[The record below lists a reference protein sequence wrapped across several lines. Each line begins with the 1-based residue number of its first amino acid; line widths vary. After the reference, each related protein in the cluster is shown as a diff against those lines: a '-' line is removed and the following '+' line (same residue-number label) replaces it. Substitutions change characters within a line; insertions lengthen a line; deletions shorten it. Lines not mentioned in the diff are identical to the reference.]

1 MSTAFGKVEATRS
14 RTPLLLTDFAN
25 LGRGWPAVAA
35 LAVYSCL
42 AVAMFSSTWVHPTT
56 SSVGLPGDPQQIMWF
71 LSWPPFAI
79 THGHNPLFTNYIDYP
94 GGVNL
99 MWNTAALLPG
109 LVLGPLTS
117 LAGFV
122 LSWNVLMTAAIALSA
137 WTAYLLIHHFVPS
150 QVAAGVGGMLYGF
163 SPYMTAHSL
172 GHPHA
177 TLAFMP
183 PVILLLL
190 DEVVRV
196 QRRGA
201 LVSGSL
207 LGLAGAAQL
216 LIGEEMLATTTIVVV
231 LLVCVAIALF
241 HDQVMPRIKHAVRS
255 LACAAVVFA
264 VLVAVPIGFQ
274 FLGPQHLRG
283 VVHEPN
289 LYVTDAWSF
298 IVPTK
303 LLMFAPASTTA
314 FSDLF
319 SGSDVVES
327 NAYIG
332 VLLLL
337 LLVFIV
343 VRYWRLAEVRLAALV
358 ASLVAILSM
367 GVTIHLDG
375 RATSIPVFALGL
387 VFPILQRYLPGRLM
401 LYLTFFGWLGL
412 SKLPVWSN
420 ILPSRLM
427 VYFYL
432 LAGLLIA
439 VWLNDLRTWRTGA
452 RWFGWLATAA
462 SLVLLLP
469 ALPYPSTPN
478 AVPAF
483 FSSPAASRIPA
494 GSVALVVPFSAA
506 ADSRA
511 MVWQAQTRMRFRMPE
526 GYAFIPDT
534 PVGARLSPP
543 PSATQDQLLAVASGL
558 ASPLTDD
565 RRQQILSELK
575 SWNVQTVIVGPMVNE
590 QGEIDLLTALLGRP
604 PELVGDVYVWWQVD
618 TAP

>member
-1 MSTAFGKVEATRS
+1 MSTAFTKVEARRS
-14 RTPLLLTDFAN
+14 PAPLLLTTVAS
-25 LGRGWPAVAA
+25 LSRGWWALAA
-35 LAVYSCL
+35 LLVYSCL
-42 AVAMFSSTWVHPTT
+42 AVAMFFSTWVHPKTW
-56 SSVGLPGDPQQIMWF
+56 SIGLPGDPQQIMWF

-99 MWNTAALLPG
+99 MWNTSALLPG

-150 QVAAGVGGMLYGF
+150 QVAAGVGGLLYGF

-177 TLAFMP
+177 TLAFIP
-183 PVILLLL
+183 PVVLLLL
-190 DEVVRV
+190 DEIVRV
-196 QRRGA
+196 QRRRA
-201 LVSGSL
+201 LMSGSL

-216 LIGEEMLATTTIVVV
+216 LIGEEMLATMAVVVV
-231 LLVCVAIALF
+231 LLLGLVIAQF
-241 HDQVMPRIKHAVRS
+241 QDQVVPRINHALRS
-255 LACAAVVFA
+255 LACAAGVFA
-264 VLVAVPIGFQ
+264 VLDAVPIGFQ

-314 FSDLF
+314 FSDKF

-327 NAYIG
+327 NSYIG

-337 LLVFIV
+337 LLAFIV
-343 VRYWRLAEVRLAALV
+343 IRYWRLPEVRLAALG
-358 ASLVAILSM
+358 AALVAILSM

-387 VFPILQRYLPGRLM
+387 VFPLLQRYLPGRVM

-439 VWLNDLRTWRTGA
+439 VWLNDLRTWQPAG
-452 RWFGWLATAA
+452 RWVGWLATAA
-462 SLVLLLP
+462 SLVLLVP

-483 FSSPAASRIPA
+483 FSSPAVSQIPL
-494 GSVALVVPFSAA
+494 GSVALVVPYSSAG
-506 ADSRA
+506 DSRA
-511 MVWQAQTRMRFRMPE
+511 MVWQAQSRMRFRMPE

-543 PSATQDQLLAVASGL
+543 PSATHDQLIAVASGL

-565 RRQQILSELK
+565 RRQQMLGELK

-604 PELVGDVYVWWQVD
+604 PELVDDVYVWWGVD
-618 TAP
+618 AAP

>member
-1 MSTAFGKVEATRS
+1 MSTAFTKVTAKSSPTPPPVTRATNR
-14 RTPLLLTDFAN
+14 
-25 LGRGWPAVAA
+25 RGAWWAVAA
-35 LAVYSCL
+35 LFVYSCL
-42 AVAMFSSTWVHPTT
+42 AMGMFWTSWADPTKR
-56 SSVGLPGDPQQIMWF
+56 SIGLAGDPQQIMWF
-71 LSWPPFAI
+71 LSWPIFAV

-109 LVLGPLTS
+109 VVLGPLTH

-122 LSWNVLMTAAIALSA
+122 LTWNVLMTAAIALSS
-137 WTAYLLIHHFVPS
+137 WTAYLLILRFVPNRL
-150 QVAAGVGGMLYGF
+150 AAGVGGALYGF

-190 DEVVRV
+190 DEIVRV
-196 QRRGA
+196 QRRSALLPGA
-201 LVSGSL
+201 L
-207 LGLAGAAQL
+207 LGVAGAAQL
-216 LIGEEMLATTTIVVV
+216 LIGEEMLAT
-231 LLVCVAIALF
+231 AALF
-241 HDQVMPRIKHAVRS
+241 VALLLCIAMAQFPDQVRPRLGHAVRG
-255 LACAAVVFA
+255 LACAAGVFC
-264 VLVAVPIGFQ
+264 VLAAAPIGFQ

-289 LYVTDAWSF
+289 LYVTDIWSF

-319 SGSDVVES
+319 SGSNAVES
-327 NAYIG
+327 NSYVG
-332 VLLLL
+332 VLLGLL
-337 LLVFIV
+337 LAFV
-343 VRYWRLAEVRLAALV
+343 VLRYWRLPEVRLAALG
-358 ASLVAILSM
+358 AALIAILSM

-375 RATSIPVFALGL
+375 RATFMPVFALGL
-387 VFPILQRYLPGRLM
+387 VFPLLQRYLPGRLM
-401 LYLTFFGWLGL
+401 LFLTFLGWLAL
-412 SKLPVWSN
+412 AKLPVLSN
-420 ILPSRLM
+420 ILPSRLT

-439 VWLNDLRTWRTGA
+439 VWLNDLRTWQTGA
-452 RWFGWLATAA
+452 RWTGWLVTAA
-462 SLVLLLP
+462 SLVLLVP
-469 ALPYPSTPN
+469 ALPYPSSPN

-483 FSSPAASRIPA
+483 FSSPAVSQIPP
-494 GSVALVVPFSAA
+494 GSVALVIPYSAA

-511 MVWQAQTRMRFRMPE
+511 MVWQAESGMRFRMPE

-534 PVGARLSPP
+534 PAGARLSPP
-543 PSATQDQLLAVASGL
+543 PSATQDELIAVAAGL
-558 ASPLTDD
+558 AGPLTDD
-565 RRQQILSELK
+565 RRRQILSELK
-575 SWNVQTVIVGPMVNE
+575 SWKVQTVIVGPMVNE
-590 QGEIDLLTALLGRP
+590 QAEVDLFTALLGRA
-604 PELVGDVYVWWQVD
+604 PEMVDDVYVWWGVN